1 MPITN
6 SKRAKTNP
14 ANSLS
19 NVRIHRSKNQNTA
32 VPMLTQK
39 VAPAGIYT
47 SRIAAVTAAKIE
59 GTNAD
64 AVDVIYE
71 LTADDGKVVQGRI
84 RYEIGGYHFDRLGD
98 ALIDAGLPD
107 GSPIIDAVGL
117 TEQLEIAYPH
127 KNSLAKIKDRR
138 PLAASAA
145 PQHKAAARPKAVPA
159 EDDDEAEDDYD
170 EDDEEDILDLDDD
183 F

>member
-14 ANSLS
+14 ATSLS
-19 NVRIHRSKNQNTA
+19 NVRIRRSKTQT
-32 VPMLTQK
+32 VIPMLKEK
-39 VAPAGIYT
+39 VAPAGTYT
-47 SRIAAVTAAKIE
+47 SRIAAVTASKID

-64 AVDVIYE
+64 AVDITYE
-71 LTADDGKVVQGRI
+71 LTANDGKVVQGRI

-107 GSPIIDAVGL
+107 GSPITDAVDIQ
-117 TEQLEIAYPH
+117 EEITIVYPH
-127 KNSLAKIKDRR
+127 RGALAKIKDRR

-145 PQHKAAARPKAVPA
+145 PAQKAAVRSTAVVA

-170 EDDEEDILDLDDD
+170 EDDEEDLLDVDDD

>member
-6 SKRAKTNP
+6 SKRAKINP
-14 ANSLS
+14 ATSLS
-19 NVRIHRSKNQNTA
+19 NVRIRRSKIQT
-32 VPMLTQK
+32 VIPMLKEK
-39 VAPAGIYT
+39 VAPAGTYT

-107 GSPIIDAVGL
+107 GSPITDAVDIQ
-117 TEQLEIAYPH
+117 EEITIVYPH
-127 KNSLAKIKDRR
+127 RGALAKIKTRR
-138 PLAASAA
+138 PLSVAKTQQSKVVAATAEDEDEDDYLDEDDLL
-145 PQHKAAARPKAVPA
+145 PD
-159 EDDDEAEDDYD
+159 EDDD
-170 EDDEEDILDLDDD
+170 

>member
-14 ANSLS
+14 ATSLS
-19 NVRIHRSKNQNTA
+19 NIRIHRSKNQNTA

-47 SRIAAVTAAKIE
+47 SRIAAVTASKIE
-59 GTNAD
+59 STNAD
-64 AVDVIYE
+64 AVDLTYE
-71 LTADDGKVVQGRI
+71 LTDASGKVVQGRV
-84 RYEIGGYHFDRLGD
+84 RYELGGYHFDRLGD
-98 ALIDAGLPD
+98 ALVNAGVPD
-107 GSPIIDAVGL
+107 GSSITAAVGI
-117 TEQLEIAYPH
+117 TEEIEIVYPQ
-127 KNSLAKIKDRR
+127 KGSLAKIKDRR
-138 PLAASAA
+138 PLVASAA
-145 PQHKAAARPKAVPA
+145 PAQKAAVRSTAVVA

-170 EDDEEDILDLDDD
+170 EDDEEDLLDVDDD